1 MGFLYSQ
8 LCVTPEVPAHSFTGQ
23 TVIVTGSNIG
33 LGLEAS
39 RHITQLGA
47 SRVILAVRNV
57 AAGKE
62 AQQSIEQSTGRNNI
76 CEVWELDLASYASVK
91 EFAQRASSQLP
102 RIDVVVANAAL
113 AATQF
118 TLAEGHERSVTVNV
132 ISTMLL
138 AFLLLPKLQET
149 ASAFPDS
156 QPCLSFVVSEV
167 HAWTDLPERQNS
179 NIFTA
184 LDDEEASSIIQRYP
198 TTKLLEVLLIR
209 ELVAARLPAH
219 SRVVVN
225 MLNPGLCHSQLG
237 RDAGWGLWLLKQVL
251 ARSTEMGSR
260 TLVAGAAGGPESHG
274 AYMTD
279 GKVANEALSTF
290 VRSAEGEKTQKR
302 LWDELIAILEDVQPG
317 VVQNFVQ

>member
-8 LCVTPEVPAHSFTGQ
+8 LCVTPEVPAQSFTGQ

-102 RIDVVVANAAL
+102 RIDVVIANAAL

-219 SRVVVN
+219 SRRRGQHAQ
-225 MLNPGLCHSQLG
+225 PGPVSFATGTGRRLG
-237 RDAGWGLWLLKQVL
+237 TL
-251 ARSTEMGSR
+251 ATEAGSR
-260 TLVAGAAGGPESHG
+260 AVDGDGQSYAGSRRCWRAGEPWGIHDGWKGGQRGFVVLCPECGRGEDAEAALG
-274 AYMTD
+274 
-279 GKVANEALSTF
+279 
-290 VRSAEGEKTQKR
+290 
-302 LWDELIAILEDVQPG
+302 
-317 VVQNFVQ
+317 